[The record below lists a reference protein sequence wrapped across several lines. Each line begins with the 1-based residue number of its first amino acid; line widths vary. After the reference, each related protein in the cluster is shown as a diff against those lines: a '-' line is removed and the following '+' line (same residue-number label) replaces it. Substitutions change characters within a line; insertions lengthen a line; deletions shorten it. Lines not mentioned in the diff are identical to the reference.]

1 MMKAPDWLPA
11 VAAGDFSALPT
22 PLLWTE
28 TADFALLVDGY
39 GLAGSHEKA
48 GIVFRDVLAELRR
61 TGTSTAS
68 ARELWVALF
77 FSWRRLRFVM
87 GDQTDED
94 VALLDRLCDHLRQRL
109 QDLTPSER
117 AEIRAAIEASPWK
130 GRR

>member
-1 MMKAPDWLPA
+1 MMKAPDWFPA

-22 PLLWTE
+22 PLLWAE

-48 GIVFRDVLAELRR
+48 AIVFRDVLGELRR

-68 ARELWVALF
+68 ARALWVALF

-94 VALLDRLCDHLRQRL
+94 VALLDRLCDLLRQRL

-117 AEIRAAIEASPWK
+117 TEIRAAMEASPWK

>member
-11 VAAGDFSALPT
+11 VVAGDFSALPT
-22 PLLWTE
+22 PLFWTD
-28 TADFALLVDGY
+28 TADLALLIDGY

-48 GIVFRDVLAELRR
+48 GIVFRNVLGELRQ

-68 ARELWVALF
+68 APELWAALF

-94 VALLDRLCDHLRQRL
+94 VALLDRLCGLLRQRL

-117 AEIRAAIEASPWK
+117 TEIDAAMEASPWK